1 MPTGGYLEQA
11 DGTAWVALFC
21 QNMLEIAFELAAHDP
36 TYEELAANYVMEF
49 LLIAH
54 PMNATGRGG
63 MWDEEDGFYY
73 DVLRLPNGN
82 AMRLKA
88 RSIVGLL
95 PLCATT
101 TVEKWQREQ
110 VPKLTAG
117 LQEQLRRMPVLR
129 ESIHATGPGHL
140 GVAERGI
147 IGLVNENRLR
157 RILTRM
163 LDENEFLSPYGIRAL
178 SRYHP
183 YVFSADGQEYRVS
196 YLPAESDTGMFGGN
210 SNWRGPIWMPVNA
223 LIIRGLMHYFAITAR
238 ISKSSVP
245 LDPATR

>member
-1 MPTGGYLEQA
+1 
-11 DGTAWVALFC
+11 
-21 QNMLEIAFELAAHDP
+21 
-36 TYEELAANYVMEF
+36 MEF

-54 PMNATGRGG
+54 TMNATGRGG

-178 SRYHP
+178 SVTTPMSSRRM
-183 YVFSADGQEYRVS
+183 VRNTASAICRRNPTRACS
-196 YLPAESDTGMFGGN
+196 A
-210 SNWRGPIWMPVNA
+210 
-223 LIIRGLMHYFAITAR
+223 
-238 ISKSSVP
+238 
-245 LDPATR
+245 ATRTGAGRSGCRSTR